1 MEDIEIAR
9 NTELKEISEITD
21 ELDIPNKYVEPYG
34 HYKAK
39 INLDYLNEISDNKN
53 GKLILTTS
61 INPTPLG
68 EGKTTMAIGI
78 ADALRAIGKK
88 SILALR
94 EPSLGPVFGIKGGA
108 TGGGYSQVAP
118 MEDIN
123 LHFTGDLH
131 AITCANN
138 LLSAMID
145 NHIFQGNAMQIERV
159 TWKRCLDLNDR
170 ALRTVTIGQ
179 SGEKNMIPRE
189 DGFDITAASEIMA
202 ILCLA
207 TSVQNLK
214 ERLGNILIGYN
225 VNGNPVYCKDI
236 NAHGAMT
243 VVLKDALNPNIVQT
257 LEHTPAI
264 IHGGPFANI
273 AHGCNSILAT
283 NMALKLGDYVVTE
296 AGFGADLGAE
306 KFLDIKRRKLEK
318 NVDCVVV
325 VATIKALKYH
335 GGLPKEEVKNEN
347 IEALRKGFNNLKHHI
362 DVIKN
367 VYNLKPIV
375 AINRFGFDTDNE
387 ITTLKSLLDAEDVE
401 MSLDESFAK
410 GSAGA
415 IDLANK
421 IIEICDNS
429 NADNEEKKY
438 SYNIEE
444 DVVTKFENVAKN
456 VYGAEGVTISD
467 EALAEINKIENMGY
481 ANFPVCIAKTQ
492 YSLSDDDK
500 NLLVEEPFT
509 INIREVRLRTG
520 AEFIVGITGKLMTMP
535 GLPKTPAAERIDID
549 DDENIVGIF

>member
-9 NTELKEISEITD
+9 NTQLKEISTITD
-21 ELDIPNKYVEPYG
+21 ELNIPNKYVEPYG

-39 INLDYLNEISDNKN
+39 INLEYLDEISDNKN

-410 GSAGA
+410 GSEGA
-415 IDLANK
+415 IDLAKK
-421 IIEICDNS
+421 IIDICDNS

-444 DVVTKFENVAKN
+444 DVVSKFENVAKN

-467 EALAEINKIENMGY
+467 EALAEIKKIENMGY
-481 ANFPVCIAKTQ
+481 SKFPVCIAKTQ

>member
-9 NTELKEISEITD
+9 NTQLNEISSITD
-21 ELDIPNKYVEPYG
+21 ELGIPNKYVEPYG

-39 INLDYLNEISDNKN
+39 INLDYLNEISENPN

-318 NVDCVVV
+318 NVDCVVI

-335 GGLPKEEVKNEN
+335 GGLPKEEVKTEN

-367 VYNLKPIV
+367 VYKLKPIV
-375 AINRFGFDTDNE
+375 AINRFGFDTENE

-410 GSAGA
+410 GSEGA
-415 IDLANK
+415 IDLASK
-421 IIEICDNS
+421 IVEICDSS
-429 NADNEEKKY
+429 NADNEERKY

-444 DVVTKFENVAKN
+444 DVVSKFENVAKN

-467 EALAEINKIENMGY
+467 EALAEIKKIENMGY
-481 ANFPVCIAKTQ
+481 SKFPVCIAKTQ

>member
-1 MEDIEIAR
+1 
-9 NTELKEISEITD
+9 
-21 ELDIPNKYVEPYG
+21 
-34 HYKAK
+34 
-39 INLDYLNEISDNKN
+39 
-53 GKLILTTS
+53 
-61 INPTPLG
+61 
-68 EGKTTMAIGI
+68 
-78 ADALRAIGKK
+78 
-88 SILALR
+88 
-94 EPSLGPVFGIKGGA
+94 
-108 TGGGYSQVAP
+108 

-318 NVDCVVV
+318 NVDCVVI

-335 GGLPKEEVKNEN
+335 GGLSKDEVKTEN

-375 AINRFGFDTDNE
+375 AINKFGFDTENE

-410 GSAGA
+410 GSEGA

-421 IIEICDNS
+421 IVEICDNS

-444 DVVTKFENVAKN
+444 DVVSKFENVAKN

-467 EALAEINKIENMGY
+467 EALAEIKKIENMGY
-481 ANFPVCIAKTQ
+481 SKFPVCIAKTQ

>member
-9 NTELKEISEITD
+9 NTKLKEISMITD
-21 ELDIPNKYVEPYG
+21 ELNIPNKYVEPYG

-39 INLDYLNEISDNKN
+39 INLEYLDEISDNKN

-335 GGLPKEEVKNEN
+335 GGLSKDEVKTEN

-375 AINRFGFDTDNE
+375 AINKFGFDTENE

-410 GSAGA
+410 GSEGA

-421 IIEICDNS
+421 IVEICDNS

-444 DVVTKFENVAKN
+444 DVVSKFENVAKN

-467 EALAEINKIENMGY
+467 EALAEIKKIENMGY
-481 ANFPVCIAKTQ
+481 SKFPVCIAKTQ

>member
-9 NTELKEISEITD
+9 STKLKEITSITD

-39 INLDYLNEISDNKN
+39 INLEYLNEISENKN

-236 NAHGAMT
+236 NANGAMT
-243 VVLKDALNPNIVQT
+243 VVLKDALNPNIVQS

-362 DVIKN
+362 DVIKS

-410 GSAGA
+410 GSEGA
-415 IDLANK
+415 IDLAKK
-421 IIEICDNS
+421 IIDICDNS

-444 DVVTKFENVAKN
+444 DVVSKFENVAKN

-467 EALAEINKIENMGY
+467 EALAEIKKIENMGY
-481 ANFPVCIAKTQ
+481 SKFPVCIAKTQ

-535 GLPKTPAAERIDID
+535 GLPKIPAAERIDID

>member
-9 NTELKEISEITD
+9 NTKLNEISEITD
-21 ELDIPNKYVEPYG
+21 ELNIPNKYVEPYG

-39 INLDYLNEISDNKN
+39 INLEYLNEISNNKS

-78 ADALRAIGKK
+78 ADALRAVGKK
-88 SILALR
+88 AILALR

-118 MEDIN
+118 MDDIN

-145 NHIFQGNAMQIERV
+145 NHIFQGNALQIERV

-318 NVDCVVV
+318 NVDCVVI

-347 IEALRKGFNNLKHHI
+347 IGALRKGFNNLKHHI

-410 GSAGA
+410 GSEGA

-429 NADNEEKKY
+429 NADNEERKY

-456 VYGAEGVTISD
+456 VYGAEGITISD

-535 GLPKTPAAERIDID
+535 GLPKTPAAEKIDID